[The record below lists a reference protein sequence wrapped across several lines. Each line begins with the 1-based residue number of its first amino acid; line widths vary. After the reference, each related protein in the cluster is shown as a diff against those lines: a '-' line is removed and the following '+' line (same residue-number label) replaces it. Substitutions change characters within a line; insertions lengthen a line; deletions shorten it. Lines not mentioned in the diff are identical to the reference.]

1 MPAGR
6 RTDMRSARNAL
17 MAASAMA
24 LLGVGAGVASTTPSV
39 PTASVASAHMP
50 GAPGNPMLAT
60 RQAPA
65 APHDERRWLRTRR
78 TPSRYRSLRQSTGT
92 HKQNR
97 RRALAGR

>member
-1 MPAGR
+1 
-6 RTDMRSARNAL
+6 MRSSRQTL
-17 MAASAMA
+17 SGLLAAA
-24 LLGVGAGVASTTPSV
+24 LLGTGASV
-39 PTASVASAHMP
+39 VSVSPAQPTASVASAH
-50 GAPGNPMLAT
+50 GSNHPGNPMLAT
-60 RQAPA
+60 QQAPA

>member
-1 MPAGR
+1 
-6 RTDMRSARNAL
+6 MRSARHAL
-17 MAASAMA
+17 LAASALA
-24 LLGVGAGVASTTPSV
+24 LLGTGASV
-39 PTASVASAHMP
+39 VSVSPAQPTASVASAHPP

-60 RQAPA
+60 QQAPA

-78 TPSRYRSLRQSTGT
+78 TLSRYRSLRQSTGT

>member
-1 MPAGR
+1 
-6 RTDMRSARNAL
+6 MRSSRQTL
-17 MAASAMA
+17 SGLLAAA
-24 LLGVGAGVASTTPSV
+24 LLGTGASVVTSPTV
-39 PTASVASAHMP
+39 PTASVASAHT
-50 GAPGNPMLAT
+50 PGNPMLAT
-60 RQAPA
+60 QQAPA

>member
-1 MPAGR
+1 
-6 RTDMRSARNAL
+6 MRSTRQSL
-17 MAASAMA
+17 SGLLAAA
-24 LLGVGAGVASTTPSV
+24 LLGTGVSVVTSPTV
-39 PTASVASAHMP
+39 PTASVASAHTP

-60 RQAPA
+60 QQAPA